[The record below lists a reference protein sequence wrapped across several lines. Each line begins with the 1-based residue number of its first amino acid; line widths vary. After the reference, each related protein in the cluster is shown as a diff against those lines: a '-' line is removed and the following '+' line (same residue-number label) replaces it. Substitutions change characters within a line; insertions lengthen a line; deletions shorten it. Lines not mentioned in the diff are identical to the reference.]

1 VRTLR
6 LITGG
11 CVVGLS
17 TLVVG
22 FVSADRLGH
31 LAPPPAVRAAVPE
44 PSATGS
50 IAVPKPAAPAA
61 PQKVAAPKVPSG
73 FDTERLN
80 ALMRGDP
87 ILPAGRR

>member
-17 TLVVG
+17 TLIVG
-22 FVSADRLGH
+22 FVSVDRLIH
-31 LAPPPAVRAAVPE
+31 IAPPPVVRAVVAE

-50 IAVPKPAAPAA
+50 IALPKPAAPAE
-61 PQKVAAPKVPSG
+61 PQKVAAPKMPNG

-87 ILPAGRR
+87 ILPPSRR